1 MFQPLATPSP
11 FCYIYF
17 FFYNEIYACKLVTN
31 CHEVTLSL
39 FSGDRNFPSAVAS
52 PIMTCVVAPVTE
64 LSAHT
69 LHPHPAR
76 VYRFFGSKN
85 RDLQRYQQIIFQ
97 AFLFYSLPSV
107 RVRLTEVIA
116 CSTRV
121 SLRSIQTINVIV
133 NIRHFIDNIRDIS

>member
-1 MFQPLATPSP
+1 MPSP

-39 FSGDRNFPSAVAS
+39 FSGDRNFPSAVVAS

-76 VYRFFGSKN
+76 VYRFFDSKN

-107 RVRLTEVIA
+107 RVRLTKVIA
-116 CSTRV
+116 RSTRV
-121 SLRSIQTINVIV
+121 SLRSIQTLNVIV
-133 NIRHFIDNIRDIS
+133 NIRDSQHFIDNIRDIS

>member
-85 RDLQRYQQIIFQ
+85 RDLQRYQQIIFH
-97 AFLFYSLPSV
+97 AFFVLQLTKCSSQVNGSYCLLHQSFVKEHSDDQCYCQYSTFY
-107 RVRLTEVIA
+107 
-116 CSTRV
+116 
-121 SLRSIQTINVIV
+121 
-133 NIRHFIDNIRDIS
+133 